1 MWDFNYTCTPNN
13 IPLTCESQ
21 PLCGL
26 QDFSMCHEQII
37 LTPPSLMDFFLHCAS
52 FMGPHVSTL
61 CVFYPWEPRTSPSPL
76 SSTIENILCWVFFQ
90 DRLCGFIDLLGAI
103 YRSCPNCERGL
114 SLLHLRNGFNYTY
127 PVLIPTAK
135 GTSIILSHLPHTTM
149 SFFFFFFF
157 LRITALSFDTTWCER

>member
-1 MWDFNYTCTPNN
+1 MSTP
-13 IPLTCESQ
+13 
-21 PLCGL
+21 
-26 QDFSMCHEQII
+26 
-37 LTPPSLMDFFLHCAS
+37 
-52 FMGPHVSTL
+52 

-90 DRLCGFIDLLGAI
+90 DHLCGFIDLLGAI

-135 GTSIILSHLPHTTM
+135 GTRLTLFAKGLQVHTPRSCSNYKRNLINWPPLPHATM
-149 SFFFFFFF
+149 GS
-157 LRITALSFDTTWCER
+157 DTTCWGDKHLGKFS